1 MNTSTAKTSPVQK
14 APGLWRRSLRLT
26 LRWVRRLAYTT
37 ALLFIVFLVLDRL
50 FPVPLNDDRGFSALV
65 VASNGE
71 PLRAFPDKNGIWR
84 YPVTLQQV
92 SPHYFDALL
101 GYEDRWFYRHPG
113 INPVALLRALKQRLL
128 SGRIV
133 SGGSTLTMQ
142 VARILDPHTRT
153 VSGKLKQIFRALQL
167 EWHYTKREILTL
179 YINRAP
185 YGGTIEGVEAASRAY
200 LGKSAR
206 ELTRAEAALLAVLPQ
221 SPSRLRPDRH
231 PRRAQAAR
239 DKVIDRMVR
248 FGIWTRPQG
257 RQAKIEQVV
266 RRRHQQPML
275 APLFARRLKA
285 KALRYGVLRTTLDYA
300 LQLSLEDRV
309 RDYLARFPEQTSAA
323 ILVVENKT
331 LAVRAYIGSAD
342 FGNPARFG
350 HVDMVRA
357 IRSPGSTLK
366 PFLYGLAIED
376 GLLHSESLLTDAPVD
391 YNGYRPANFSS
402 SFRGPVSLSRA
413 LQLSL
418 NLPAVQ
424 TLYHY
429 TPAKFM
435 ARVRNGGLR
444 LVLPPDT
451 RPNLSVILGG
461 AGTSL
466 ESLVSA
472 YTAFGRNGLSGRL
485 RFTAQDPIS
494 ERRML
499 DPGAAWV
506 IRRILQEHRRPG
518 VAQDLFRWSGSRRVA
533 WKTGTSYG
541 YRDAW
546 AIGVT
551 DQYTIG
557 VWIGRPDGTPI
568 PGHYGAVTAAP
579 VLFDVVDSLPTREQV
594 ATTTKKPANV
604 STALICWPLG
614 LAYQPERKSLCHQRR
629 RAWIVNDIIPP
640 TLPDIG
646 LKTWE
651 SRVVKYWINS
661 RTGLLVDARCNA
673 PQREARLLARWPY
686 ALQPW
691 LPRTIL
697 KKTRTPPTDKSCPYP
712 LGRTHG
718 DLKITGLA
726 SRTVIRRP
734 GPNAPQ
740 PSVQLAALG
749 GQKRLYWLING
760 RLALTSGVNKSF
772 SYKFKNPG
780 LYKIT
785 VMDAKG
791 HYDSV
796 EIKIIK

>member
-1 MNTSTAKTSPVQK
+1 MQRPVTEP
-14 APGLWRRSLRLT
+14 APAATRPGRWRQAG
-26 LRWVRRLAYTT
+26 RWLRRLLYA
-37 ALLFIVFLVLDRL
+37 AGLLFAAFLLLDRL
-50 FPVPLNDDRGFSALV
+50 FPIPVDNGNGYSALV

-71 PLRAFPDKNGIWR
+71 PLRAFPDKKGIWR

-113 INPVALLRALKQRLL
+113 VNPVALLRALKQRLL
-128 SGRIV
+128 SGRII

-142 VARILDPHTRT
+142 VARILDPHSRT
-153 VSGKLKQIFRALQL
+153 LAGKLKQIFRALQL
-167 EWHYTKREILTL
+167 EWHYSKREILTL

-231 PRRAQAAR
+231 PLRAQKAR
-239 DKVIDRMVR
+239 DKVIRRMVQ
-248 FGIWTRPQG
+248 FGIWNKTQG
-257 RQAKIEQVV
+257 QQAKIEKVI
-266 RRRHQQPML
+266 RHRHQQPML
-275 APLFARRLKA
+275 APLFARRLKTR
-285 KALRYGVLRTTLDYA
+285 ALKRGLLKTTLDYA
-300 LQLSLEDRV
+300 LQVSLEDRI
-309 RDYLARFPEQTSAA
+309 RDYLARFPAQTSAA
-323 ILVVENKT
+323 ILVVENRT
-331 LAVRAYIGSAD
+331 LAVRAYVGSAD
-342 FGNPARFG
+342 FNNPARFG
-350 HVDMVRA
+350 HVDMIRA
-357 IRSPGSTLK
+357 TRSPGSTLK

-391 YNGYRPANFSS
+391 YNGYRPANFST
-402 SFRGPVSLSRA
+402 SFRGPVSLSKA

-418 NLPAVQ
+418 NQPAVQ

-429 TPAKFM
+429 TPEKFM

-451 RPNLSVILGG
+451 KPNLSVILGG

-472 YTAFGRNGLSGRL
+472 YTAFGRNGLSGEL
-485 RFTAQDPIS
+485 RFTTTDPVT

-506 IRRILQEHRRPG
+506 IRRILQQHHRPG
-518 VAQDLFRWSGSRRVA
+518 VAQSLFRWSGSRQVA

-557 VWIGRPDGTPI
+557 VWVGRPDGTPI
-568 PGHYGAVTAAP
+568 PGHYGAITAAP

-594 ATTTKKPANV
+594 AAANKRPDNV
-604 STALICWPLG
+604 RSVLICWPLG
-614 LAYQPERKSLCHQRR
+614 AAYQPERKSLCHQRR

-640 TLPDIG
+640 TLPDTGI
-646 LKTWE
+646 KTWQ
-651 SRVVKYWINS
+651 SRVVKYWVNS
-661 RTGLLVDARCNA
+661 KTGLLVDASCDA
-673 PQREARLLARWPY
+673 PQRKAKLLARWPY

-691 LPRTIL
+691 LPRAIL
-697 KKTRTPPTDKSCPYP
+697 NKTKTPPTDKSCPHP
-712 LGRTHG
+712 LGRTRSS
-718 DLKITGLA
+718 LKIAGLA
-726 SRTVIRRP
+726 TKTVIRRP
-734 GPNAPQ
+734 GPNAPA

-760 RLALTSGVNKSF
+760 TLALTSRINKPF
-772 SYKFKNPG
+772 NYKFTKPG

-785 VMDAKG
+785 VMDGQG